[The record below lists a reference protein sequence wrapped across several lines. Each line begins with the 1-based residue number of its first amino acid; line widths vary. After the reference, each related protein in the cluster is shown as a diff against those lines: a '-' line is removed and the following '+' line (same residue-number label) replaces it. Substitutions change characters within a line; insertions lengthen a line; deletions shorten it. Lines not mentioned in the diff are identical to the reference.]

1 VKSRIRGSELRFIA
15 GETRT
20 INIKEGKILST
31 TEETNKKTTWEKK
44 TLFFDTKKILK
55 RPTLSLVLIL
65 LSYRLLSFLLLYS
78 F

>member
-1 VKSRIRGSELRFIA
+1 MKRGIRGSELRFIA

-44 TLFFDTKKILK
+44 LYFSTLKK
-55 RPTLSLVLIL
+55 
-65 LSYRLLSFLLLYS
+65 F
-78 F
+78 